1 MLFDV
6 KRFLSHAI
14 QENITDIHF
23 RAGLPP
29 IVRRNGA
36 IEKVL
41 DEPALSENDIKMI
54 TEAMIPEKLKYRIKE
69 VYDFDFPYSI
79 DGVARFRV
87 NMLYESNRI
96 ALSIR
101 YIPYHIP
108 TLEKLKLPALIRKFV
123 TFNNGLV
130 LVTGATG
137 SGKST
142 TLASLL
148 EYINQNQQKH
158 IITIEDPIEFVFQ
171 SKKSFFTQRQ
181 IDLDTDS
188 FPDGVKYALRQNP
201 DIILVGEMRDK
212 ETVAS
217 AIKAAE
223 TGHLVFS
230 TLHTNDSIQTIN
242 RIINLFEPHQRNYI
256 TTQLANIMR
265 GVISQKLIPKADG
278 NGRVAAV
285 EVLTVTPAVKNY
297 MIKDQIDDIYEQL
310 NTGSQ
315 NDMLSLNASLCKLA
329 RANVITDIAAVQASE
344 YQNELRQMLRGA
356 YTGSPD
362 AERRIYRFSKIIF

>member
-1 MLFDV
+1 MIFDV
-6 KRFLSHAI
+6 KKFLTNAVK
-14 QENITDIHF
+14 ENISDIHL
-23 RAGLPP
+23 RVGLPP
-29 IVRRNGA
+29 MIRRNGS
-36 IEKVL
+36 IERAL
-41 DEPALSENDIKMI
+41 DEPALTENDIKMI
-54 TEAMIPEKLKYRIKE
+54 VETMIPEKLRYRIKE

-79 DGVARFRV
+79 ENVARFRV
-87 NMLYESNRI
+87 NMLYESNKL

-108 TLEKLKLPALIRKFV
+108 TLETLKLPSLIKKFV

-148 EYINQNQQKH
+148 EFINQTQKKH

-171 SKKSFFTQRQ
+171 SKNSFFTQRQ

-201 DIILVGEMRDK
+201 DIVLVGEMRDK

-265 GVISQKLIPKADG
+265 GVISQKLLPKADG
-278 NGRVAAV
+278 HGRVAAV

-297 MIKDQIDDIYEQL
+297 MIKDQIEDIYEQL
-310 NTGSQ
+310 KMGSQ
-315 NDMLSLNASLCKLA
+315 NDMMSLNSSLCKLA
-329 RANVITDIAAVQASE
+329 RVNTITDMDAIQASE
-344 YQNELRQMLRGA
+344 NPNELRQMLRGA
-356 YTGSPD
+356 YTGSQ
-362 AERRIYRFSKIIF
+362 R

>member
-1 MLFDV
+1 MIFDV
-6 KRFLSHAI
+6 KRFLTNAVRDNVS
-14 QENITDIHF
+14 DIHL
-23 RAGLPP
+23 RVGLPP
-29 IVRRNGA
+29 LVRRNGS
-36 IEKVL
+36 IERAL
-41 DEPALSENDIKMI
+41 DEPCLSEDDIKMI
-54 TEAMIPEKLKYRIKE
+54 TEAMIPEKLRYRIKE
-69 VYDFDFPYSI
+69 VYDFDFPYSLENI
-79 DGVARFRV
+79 ARFRV
-87 NMLYESNRI
+87 NMLYENNRL

-108 TLEKLKLPALIRKFV
+108 TLETLKLPSLIKKFV
-123 TFNNGLV
+123 TLNNGLV

-148 EYINQNQQKH
+148 EYINQNQKKH
-158 IITIEDPIEFVFQ
+158 VITIEDPIEFVFQ

-201 DIILVGEMRDK
+201 DIVLVGEMRDK

-256 TTQLANIMR
+256 TTQLANILR
-265 GVISQKLIPKADG
+265 GVISQKLLPKADG

-285 EVLTVTPAVKNY
+285 EVLTVTPAVRNY

-310 NTGSQ
+310 KMGSQ
-315 NDMLSLNASLCKLA
+315 NDMMSLNASLCKLA
-329 RANVITDIAAVQASE
+329 RVNTITDIVAIQSSE

-356 YTGSPD
+356 YTGSQ
-362 AERRIYRFSKIIF
+362 R

>member
-6 KRFLSHAI
+6 KRFLTHAI

-29 IVRRNGA
+29 IVRKNGA

-41 DEPALSENDIKMI
+41 DEPSLSENDIKMI

-79 DGVARFRV
+79 EGVARFRV

-108 TLEKLKLPALIRKFV
+108 TLENLKLPSLIRKFV

-297 MIKDQIDDIYEQL
+297 MIKDQIEDIYEQL

-329 RANVITDIAAVQASE
+329 RANIITDIAAVQASE

-356 YTGSPD
+356 YTGSQ
-362 AERRIYRFSKIIF
+362 R